1 MLYLLLIITVGLC
14 IQNNV
19 FSLNNLQVKSCET
32 CKWFKPNNIREE
44 YGLCT
49 LFKERIYIAD
59 QERLICNFAQ
69 HCRHN
74 ELLCG
79 KEGSMYEDKTSDVTI
94 EEKLKEF
101 EKKYD
106 NYVFELNESN
116 IGHGEINEKQDIDK
130 LNDLD
135 NEFYN
140 LSKEALEL
148 FMKMKKHNQKKISI
162 KLDTINYLVKN
173 KKFKK
178 Y

>member
-1 MLYLLLIITVGLC
+1 MLYLLLIITFC
-14 IQNNV
+14 FYIQNNA

-32 CKWFKPNNIREE
+32 CKWFKPNSMREE
-44 YGLCT
+44 YGLCS

-69 HCRHN
+69 HCRNN

-79 KEGSMYEDKTSDVTI
+79 KEGSMYEDKISHVTI

-101 EKKYD
+101 ENRYD
-106 NYVFELNESN
+106 NYVDNLNDSN
-116 IGHGEINEKQDIDK
+116 VGHGEINEKQDIERLNELDK
-130 LNDLD
+130 
-135 NEFYN
+135 EFYN

-148 FMKMKKHNQKKISI
+148 LMKVKKHNQKKISI

-173 KKFKK
+173 NKFKK